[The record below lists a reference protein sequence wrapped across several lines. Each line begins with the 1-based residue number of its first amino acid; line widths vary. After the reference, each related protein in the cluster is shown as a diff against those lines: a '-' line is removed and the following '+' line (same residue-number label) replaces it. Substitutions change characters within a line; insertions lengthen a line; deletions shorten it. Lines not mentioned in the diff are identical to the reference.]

1 MRTSLRPW
9 RIAAVL
15 LTLAAALSPGLH
27 AQVNYTQ
34 DFNGCNAATCNN
46 WTISQGFQENITSTS
61 GTGYSPCANA
71 SAKSNIYG
79 SETDTYLA
87 SNTSLGTSNGSL
99 VTVTFS
105 YKCLDYGTGA
115 ATLAGYCR
123 FRVQW
128 STNGSSWTNVGAL
141 INNVSSGSCTTSPAR
156 TFTPA
161 NGSPVYIRIWAHRNN
176 GDFWAVMDNISVTQ
190 AGGPAYCTTGLYSGG
205 SGQNC
210 SDGDDIDDIS
220 FANVSQT
227 GTGCTGGTGIANYT
241 GTTANVSQGAVVPF
255 TITTNFSGLHGVAWY
270 IDGNDDGDFA
280 DANEYIGSASASG
293 LTITGSFTVPVSVP
307 VGNHRL
313 RVRLQYGSTPT
324 STQSC
329 TLFTYGETHDY
340 TANVSAGGCTN
351 TSSYPSAF
359 NAPAP
364 LAPAYTISTCQYQS
378 EYNTMN
384 NVTAGHSFTS
394 TASIA
399 GTYITVRSG
408 TYNGPVVAMG
418 TTPLAWTAT
427 TSGTHFIHY
436 NTNSSCGTAFTCMT
450 TTVQNTT
457 TNDLCANAIAIASLP
472 YTSGAVS
479 NATATDDVPASACA
493 GPYKNLWWTVTGVC
507 GTMTAST
514 CGSSFDTEIAVFTGS
529 CGSFTEVGCND
540 DNGPACGG
548 LQGSV
553 SWTGTAGTTYYI
565 SVGSY
570 GSSSPTGNITLS
582 VTGADVTVPTITCPG
597 TQSAC
602 NTMPDL
608 TALAT
613 VSDNCTPP
621 GSITVT
627 QSPAPGSAL
636 ALGTTLVTLTAMDQA
651 GNSAQCSFNVEQLD
665 TDGDL
670 TADCNDGCPSDPNK
684 TAPGQCGCGVP
695 DTDTDG
701 DLTADC
707 NDLCPTDPNKT
718 APGQCGC
725 GVADTDTDGDL
736 TADCNDL
743 CPTDPNKIAPG
754 ICGCGVADTD
764 TDGDLTADCNDLC
777 PTDPNKIDPGQCGC
791 GVPDTDTDGDLTA
804 DCEDGCPNDPNK
816 TWEGVCGCGN
826 PDVDG
831 DGDTVMDC
839 LDGCPTDPNKFEPG
853 VCGCGVPDTDTD
865 GDSVLDCNDLCP
877 LDPLKTAPGSCGC
890 GHAEPGTACDDG
902 DPNTGND
909 TVNANCQCLGQPLDC
924 AGTPGGPALPGT
936 PCDDLDPGTAND
948 VYDANCTCAGTPTSQ
963 SVALVLDTDD
973 DGDQTS
979 WEIIPQGGGT
989 PLCSGANYPNNST
1002 VTLSCPLAD
1011 GCYELRVMDSFGDG
1025 MTIGGYLLR
1034 DAQNQRII
1042 DNTGNGDFGTLSQI
1056 ANNGGFCLPL
1066 GTDHVRPSRCDLE
1079 NLLPTDWTAA
1089 QENPAVSAQFGQ
1101 GNQSDD
1107 GYQFWF
1113 FDPNGT
1119 YSRRILVTHAN
1130 SDPTFPYGP
1139 ARCSHLRFTSMVTSP
1154 LPHNTLLNVR
1164 VRARVN
1170 GSYAPFGPACRL
1182 RIDPVAQ
1189 CPTTQLV
1196 DDINSPLHSCG
1207 ITNVLLD
1214 GSQYLHAQY
1223 VGNAVTYQW
1232 EFDDINSAYLRRIA
1246 AGSSALHL
1254 SAWAT
1259 LPLQYNTSYSVRVR
1273 VSYDGGANWC
1283 PWGAACTITT
1293 APLPPGQGQGRGLQ
1307 ALPADE
1313 PATFQL
1319 WPNPNRGDR
1328 VNVLADGLPLEAGSA
1343 ELALVDLAGRIVIA
1357 QQVPVTDGTVQYVL
1371 DLQGRAV
1378 PGLYTVVL
1386 RTQDSERALRLVV
1399 Q

>member
-1 MRTSLRPW
+1 MTTATTWYSDLLDGDGLGDPGSPLM
-9 RIAAVL
+9 ACAQPPGYVADNTDLCPAV
-15 LTLAAALSPGLH
+15 
-27 AQVNYTQ
+27 
-34 DFNGCNAATCNN
+34 
-46 WTISQGFQENITSTS
+46 S
-61 GTGYSPCANA
+61 GTVGSACDDGDACTINDVLDGACNCA
-71 SAKSNIYG
+71 
-79 SETDTYLA
+79 
-87 SNTSLGTSNGSL
+87 GT
-99 VTVTFS
+99 FQ
-105 YKCLDYGTGA
+105 D
-115 ATLAGYCR
+115 
-123 FRVQW
+123 
-128 STNGSSWTNVGAL
+128 
-141 INNVSSGSCTTSPAR
+141 
-156 TFTPA
+156 
-161 NGSPVYIRIWAHRNN
+161 
-176 GDFWAVMDNISVTQ
+176 
-190 AGGPAYCTTGLYSGG
+190 
-205 SGQNC
+205 
-210 SDGDDIDDIS
+210 SDGDTVCD
-220 FANVSQT
+220 ANDN
-227 GTGCTGGTGIANYT
+227 CPM
-241 GTTANVSQGAVVPF
+241 VPGQVG
-255 TITTNFSGLHGVAWY
+255 SPC
-270 IDGNDDGDFA
+270 DDGD
-280 DANEYIGSASASG
+280 DC
-293 LTITGSFTVPVSVP
+293 TINDVLDG
-307 VGNHRL
+307 
-313 RVRLQYGSTPT
+313 
-324 STQSC
+324 
-329 TLFTYGETHDY
+329 
-340 TANVSAGGCTN
+340 
-351 TSSYPSAF
+351 
-359 NAPAP
+359 
-364 LAPAYTISTCQYQS
+364 TC
-378 EYNTMN
+378 NC
-384 NVTAGHSFTS
+384 
-394 TASIA
+394 A
-399 GTYITVRSG
+399 GT
-408 TYNGPVVAMG
+408 P
-418 TTPLAWTAT
+418 
-427 TSGTHFIHY
+427 
-436 NTNSSCGTAFTCMT
+436 
-450 TTVQNTT
+450 
-457 TNDLCANAIAIASLP
+457 
-472 YTSGAVS
+472 
-479 NATATDDVPASACA
+479 
-493 GPYKNLWWTVTGVC
+493 
-507 GTMTAST
+507 
-514 CGSSFDTEIAVFTGS
+514 
-529 CGSFTEVGCND
+529 
-540 DNGPACGG
+540 
-548 LQGSV
+548 
-553 SWTGTAGTTYYI
+553 
-565 SVGSY
+565 
-570 GSSSPTGNITLS
+570 SP
-582 VTGADVTVPTITCPG
+582 
-597 TQSAC
+597 
-602 NTMPDL
+602 
-608 TALAT
+608 
-613 VSDNCTPP
+613 
-621 GSITVT
+621 
-627 QSPAPGSAL
+627 
-636 ALGTTLVTLTAMDQA
+636 
-651 GNSAQCSFNVEQLD
+651 D
-665 TDGDL
+665 TDGDGACD
-670 TADCNDGCPSDPNK
+670 AD
-684 TAPGQCGCGVP
+684 
-695 DTDTDG
+695 
-701 DLTADC
+701 
-707 NDLCPTDPNKT
+707 
-718 APGQCGC
+718 
-725 GVADTDTDGDL
+725 
-736 TADCNDL
+736 
-743 CPTDPNKIAPG
+743 
-754 ICGCGVADTD
+754 
-764 TDGDLTADCNDLC
+764 
-777 PTDPNKIDPGQCGC
+777 
-791 GVPDTDTDGDLTA
+791 
-804 DCEDGCPNDPNK
+804 DGCPNDPNK

-1101 GNQSDD
+1101 GDQSDD